1 MGINLKE
8 KREKVLVD
16 ASSAILLAKVGLGS
30 LLCETYKVIMARSV
44 FNEVTLHKR
53 PGASGYLKQ
62 NEAGGILIEEVRQ
75 QVSTSLP
82 ERIHTLGTGEK
93 DTLLLFYWGYGDFI
107 LTDDGAAAKFC
118 RRNNIPF
125 INALLFPLILEAAG
139 MQHPRFRHY
148 YCSKLEKTGR
158 YSSKVLEFAR
168 SCTITSISFFL
179 P

>member
-53 PGASGYLKQ
+53 PGASGYLKK
-62 NEAGGILIEEVRQ
+62 NEAGGILIEEVQQ

-125 INALLFPLILEAAG
+125 INALLFPLIIEAAG
-139 MQHPRFRHY
+139 MQQPQFRHY
-148 YCSKLEKTGR
+148 YCSKLEKAGR
-158 YSSKVLEFAR
+158 YSSKILEFAR
-168 SCTITSISFFL
+168 NCTMTSISFFL